1 MKKIIFAIIFIFAS
15 VFMFS
20 ESKIDDLM
28 KSDAEI
34 HSDLSAKKNDVKVSK
49 EAYVDKVT
57 GQAFLKNDNSENWV
71 QIVEKSVIKEKMSVI
86 TMENSKL
93 RIKTKDGV
101 FINLGQKTKVYFETM
116 KGDPKKEEIS
126 ETGINLLWGKIYS
139 NVKKKVESGGKYE
152 VKTGSVVAGVR
163 GTKFLVETEK
173 NGKTDLT
180 VYEGIVAAK
189 KIDSD
194 YEVLIGKGEKIHVR
208 EDGTFEEKM
217 RHNEEPPEEEVAD
230 VNMVQKKESVSE
242 TLPEEEKGSTIKD
255 NNIVNDG
262 TGAPGKTSLKII
274 IK

>member
-1 MKKIIFAIIFIFAS
+1 MKKIIFAITFIFAS

-34 HSDLSAKKNDVKVSK
+34 HSELSSKKSDAKVSK
-49 EAYVDKVT
+49 EAVVEKVT
-57 GQAFLKNDNSENWV
+57 GQAFLKSGNSENWV

-86 TMENSKL
+86 TMENSKV
-93 RIKTKDGV
+93 RIKTKDGG

-126 ETGINLLWGKIYS
+126 ETGIKLLWGKIYS

-163 GTKFLVETEK
+163 GTKFLVEAEK
-173 NGKTDLT
+173 NGATDLT
-180 VYEGIVAAK
+180 VYEGVVAAK
-189 KIDSD
+189 KLDSD
-194 YEVLIGKGEKIHVR
+194 YEMLVGKGERVHVR
-208 EDGTFEEKM
+208 EDGTFDEKAK
-217 RHNEEPPEEEVAD
+217 HEGQPPEEEVGD
-230 VNMVQKKESVSE
+230 VNMVETKEILPQ
-242 TLPEEEKGSTIKD
+242 TIPEEKDGSDIKD
-255 NNIVNDG
+255 NNIINEG
-262 TGAPGKTSLKII
+262 TGTTGGTTLKLI

>member
-1 MKKIIFAIIFIFAS
+1 MKKIIFAITFIFAS

-34 HSDLSAKKNDVKVSK
+34 HSELSSKKSDAKVSK
-49 EAYVDKVT
+49 EAFVEKVT
-57 GQAFLKNDNSENWV
+57 GQAFLKSDNSENWV

-86 TMENSKL
+86 TMENSKV
-93 RIKTKDGV
+93 RIKTKDGG

-126 ETGINLLWGKIYS
+126 ETGIKLLWGKIYS

-163 GTKFLVETEK
+163 GTKFLVEAEK
-173 NGKTDLT
+173 NGTTDLT
-180 VYEGIVAAK
+180 VYEGVVAAK
-189 KIDSD
+189 KLDSD
-194 YEVLIGKGEKIHVR
+194 YEMLVGKGERVHVR
-208 EDGTFEEKM
+208 EDGTFEDKAK
-217 RHNEEPPEEEVAD
+217 HNEQPPEEEVGDAS
-230 VNMVQKKESVSE
+230 MVERKESLPQ
-242 TLPEEEKGSTIKD
+242 TTPEEKDGSDIKD
-255 NNIVNDG
+255 NNIINNGKG
-262 TGAPGKTSLKII
+262 TTGGTTLKLI

>member
-1 MKKIIFAIIFIFAS
+1 MKKIIFAIMFIFAS
-15 VFMFS
+15 AFMFS

-28 KSDAEI
+28 KSDAEV
-34 HSDLSAKKNDVKVSK
+34 HSDLSVKKSDAKVSK

-57 GQAFLKNDNSENWV
+57 GQAFLKSDNSENWV

-86 TMENSKL
+86 TMENSKVK
-93 RIKTKDGV
+93 IKTKDGG

-126 ETGINLLWGKIYS
+126 ETGIKLLWGKIYS

-163 GTKFLVETEK
+163 GTKFLVESEK
-173 NGKTDLT
+173 DGKTDLT
-180 VYEGIVAAK
+180 VYEGKVAAK
-189 KIDSD
+189 KLDSD
-194 YEVLIGKGEKIHVR
+194 YEVLVGKGERIHVR

-217 RHNEEPPEEEVAD
+217 KHEQQPPEEEVAD
-230 VNMVQKKESVSE
+230 VSMVEKKESVSE

-255 NNIVNDG
+255 NNMVNDG
-262 TGAPGKTSLKII
+262 TGATGKTSLKII